1 MTNLITKN
9 IYAEPMQYNP
19 QQTEQNPN
27 NFGAIDINAISQDT
41 AQLTQK
47 AGEQIKENWFFKML
61 RKTFGVKDP
70 KKTTI
75 SIALTVA
82 TVVGCAILGNKLSDK
97 TADLGLK
104 VDEKILGKKGGSIF
118 SKIGKGLS
126 KAKSKI
132 GKFLKKSK
140 TINDISDTL
149 KNRHAKPKA
158 DLTRGYGRGFV
169 SIFSL
174 TPVDIMNK
182 AFAKDKAAF
191 AKALKEGNVGRQTVI
206 TKKIQKS
213 IAKLVGDGKAKEFT
227 EQILGIS
234 KDKLENREFCS
245 KLTEAIK
252 EHFGCGDNKRKLLD
266 VLKGIKSGN
275 VNGVDVSEFT
285 NVNMKGGGF
294 IASWFP
300 VNIINKIISAVK
312 GSSNFGR
319 GRLGDSLI
327 KFNAV
332 NGTLAD
338 TKLGQL
344 AQKVITVPTESISNF
359 VNDKSGMGLLLCGSM
374 IGTYNNA
381 QDAPKNKKVATV
393 ADDFVGTIGSIAIS
407 TPLAFKT
414 TYGLASLSN
423 LKGNSII
430 TKGLKKIGN
439 IFSMGLDKVA
449 ANGSII
455 KNTSKMKGLIGGGLR
470 FAAIM
475 FVFSSLF
482 SKPIKAGIHKVFGKP
497 YTGAE
502 AQQTEQQ
509 YAQQPMQQYAQQ
521 PMQQMQQPVQQ
532 PIQIPNMNP
541 QMPSQEERY
550 IPSVSI
556 NQNRSIDNSKPLKP
570 QENDQIPAFNL
581 FKKKEKTYIPTIE
594 QPALDTQAED
604 VEIQKQV
611 NATLRKTDNL
621 IKQTRKYL

>member
-1 MTNLITKN
+1 MTNLITN
-9 IYAEPMQYNP
+9 HIYTEPKQYNP
-19 QQTEQNPN
+19 QQNEQNPN
-27 NFGAIDINAISQDT
+27 NFGAIDINTISQDT
-41 AQLTQK
+41 AQITQK
-47 AGEQIKENWFFKML
+47 AGEQIKENWFFRML
-61 RKTFGVKDP
+61 RNTFGVKDP

-75 SIALTVA
+75 SIALTIA
-82 TVVGCAILGNKLSDK
+82 TVVGCAFLGNKLSDK

-104 VDEKILGKKGGSIF
+104 VDEKILGKGGNSIF

-126 KAKSKI
+126 KIKTKI
-132 GKFLKKSK
+132 GTFLKKSK
-140 TINDISDTL
+140 TINDISETL

-174 TPVDIMNK
+174 TPVDIMGK

-191 AKALKEGNVGRQTVI
+191 ARALKEGNTGKQAAI
-206 TKKIQKS
+206 IKKIQKS
-213 IAKLVGDGKAKEFT
+213 VSKLVGDGKAKEFT
-227 EQILGIS
+227 EQILGTA

-245 KLTEAIK
+245 RLTDAIK
-252 EHFGCGDNKRKLLD
+252 EHFGCGDSKAKLLE
-266 VLKGIKSGN
+266 VLKGIKSGK
-275 VNGVDVSEFT
+275 VNGIDVSEFT

-300 VNIINKIISAVK
+300 VNIINKVISFVTGK
-312 GSSNFGR
+312 PSNFGR

-332 NGTLAD
+332 NGTLAK

-344 AQKVITVPTESISNF
+344 TQKMVTVPTESISNF
-359 VNDKSGMGLLLCGSM
+359 VNDKSGMGLLLCGSI

-423 LKGNSII
+423 LKGNSLAA
-430 TKGLKKIGN
+430 KGLKKIGN

-449 ANGSII
+449 ADGSVI

-482 SKPIKAGIHKVFGKP
+482 SKPIKAAIHKVFGKP
-497 YTGAE
+497 YTSAE
-502 AQQTEQQ
+502 AAKQQNVQQITEEQQ
-509 YAQQPMQQYAQQ
+509 LPAQPQL
-521 PMQQMQQPVQQ
+521 
-532 PIQIPNMNP
+532 QIPEMAPQNP
-541 QMPSQEERY
+541 AAEERY

-556 NQNRSIDNSKPLKP
+556 NQNRGMDNSKPLRP
-570 QENDQIPAFNL
+570 QQNEQIPAFNL
-581 FKKKEKTYIPTIE
+581 FKKKENKYIPTIE
-594 QPALDTQAED
+594 QPALDTKAED
-604 VEIQKQV
+604 TEVQKQV
-611 NATLRKTDNL
+611 NATLKKTDNL
-621 IKQTRKYL
+621 IKQTKKYL